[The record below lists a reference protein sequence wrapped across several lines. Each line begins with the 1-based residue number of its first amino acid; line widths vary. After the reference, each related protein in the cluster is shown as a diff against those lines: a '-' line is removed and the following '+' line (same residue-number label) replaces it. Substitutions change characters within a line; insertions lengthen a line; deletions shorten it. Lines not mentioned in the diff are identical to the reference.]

1 MLAHAEYA
9 KRTVNMLALLTKDCI
24 LFSSRIP
31 WSEYYLFSLFINGN
45 FSLRSDAADIISP

>member
-31 WSEYYLFSLFINGN
+31 
-45 FSLRSDAADIISP
+45 